1 MTELTEVPE
10 TDMFMVRLV
19 PFYKETKGVSFSLP
33 HEDAARRKPSAG
45 QEEGLFQEPRKWA
58 P

>member
-1 MTELTEVPE
+1 MTELTEVGE
-10 TDMFMVRLV
+10 TDTFMVRLV
-19 PFYKETKGVSFSLP
+19 PFYKKTKSLP

-45 QEEGLFQEPRKWA
+45 QEEGPFQEPHTWA

>member
-1 MTELTEVPE
+1 MKSWGGTL
-10 TDMFMVRLV
+10 MVRLV

-33 HEDAARRKPSAG
+33 HEDAVRRKPSAG
-45 QEEGLFQEPRKWA
+45 QEEGLFQEPHKWA